1 MYTSSETGILRVGLV
16 LNGGT
21 SDSVIQ
27 VLVTPSQQV
36 PQSATGNQC

>member
-21 SDSVIQ
+21 SDSIIR